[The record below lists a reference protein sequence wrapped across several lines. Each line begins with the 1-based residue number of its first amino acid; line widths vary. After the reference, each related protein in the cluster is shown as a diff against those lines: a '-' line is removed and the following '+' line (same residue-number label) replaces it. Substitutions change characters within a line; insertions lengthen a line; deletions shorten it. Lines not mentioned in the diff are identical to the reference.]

1 MDKMKASLALLVVIS
16 IVAAGCIGGGDETET
31 PEPTPVQIVYMSGV
45 GTMPSALSNG
55 EVNAYIAWQ
64 PMVAVAEVGNIGK
77 VITYSQDLPPD
88 GEWENHPCCALV
100 TTNSFAQQRPR
111 MAQYLT
117 MLMTNATSYIN
128 EHPTET
134 AHICADWLFGGE
146 ELTYGPVTVDSY
158 EVEEASIPTITF
170 ITEPT
175 EKWKDD
181 VVKFVHA
188 EEEIGLVND
197 VLVGK
202 TDEEIKDHIFNQD
215 IYDAAIASINSGD
228 YMSDEAPDSVPTI
241 DFGYLPSD
249 HDAALFVAAENW
261 EYFRDTYGI
270 YLSPVNAGP
279 NGTYNLVINGTTMAR
294 INLIEFSAGSAA
306 MTAASQGN
314 IDYSIIGVP
323 PAILFIDQGAPVQ
336 IVSPLQTEGSGVVVS
351 NDATYDDWDGFVEW
365 VKQQQADGKTVKI
378 GTPMLGSI
386 QDVMIKRA
394 LKEEGIAYVE

>member
-1 MDKMKASLALLVVIS
+1 
-16 IVAAGCIGGGDETET
+16 
-31 PEPTPVQIVYMSGV
+31 
-45 GTMPSALSNG
+45 
-55 EVNAYIAWQ
+55 
-64 PMVAVAEVGNIGK
+64 
-77 VITYSQDLPPD
+77 
-88 GEWENHPCCALV
+88 
-100 TTNSFAQQRPR
+100 

-215 IYDAAIASINSGD
+215 IYDAAIASINSRD

-249 HDAALFVAAENW
+249 HDAAQHSLLLQRTGN
-261 EYFRDTYGI
+261 TSGI
-270 YLSPVNAGP
+270 RTASISPP
-279 NGTYNLVINGTTMAR
+279 
-294 INLIEFSAGSAA
+294 
-306 MTAASQGN
+306 
-314 IDYSIIGVP
+314 
-323 PAILFIDQGAPVQ
+323 
-336 IVSPLQTEGSGVVVS
+336 
-351 NDATYDDWDGFVEW
+351 
-365 VKQQQADGKTVKI
+365 
-378 GTPMLGSI
+378 
-386 QDVMIKRA
+386 
-394 LKEEGIAYVE
+394 